1 MAVAED
7 ERYGL
12 KYSKKKAKPQQS
24 LTISPLL
31 KQQTNDTFENT
42 TTNVNDDKEL
52 GNTII
57 TNPSNKILPI
67 ILYFRNFLHENED
80 NDGTESITHYSISIN
95 S

>member
-42 TTNVNDDKEL
+42 TNVNDDKEL

-57 TNPSNKILPI
+57 TNPNNKILPI

>member
-1 MAVAED
+1 LAVAED

-42 TTNVNDDKEL
+42 TNVNDDKEL
-52 GNTII
+52 CNNNI
-57 TNPSNKILPI
+57 
-67 ILYFRNFLHENED
+67 
-80 NDGTESITHYSISIN
+80 
-95 S
+95 